1 MNPESSAVPAL
12 PVRVK
17 IFGVGSAGIAMLA
30 ASDFIGPTY
39 AAVDTDPA
47 GLAGFAG
54 EEKILL
60 ETKVLRGLGTG
71 GDPER
76 GRELAEIHFAQ
87 LKSSCAGAEIV
98 FLFAGL
104 GGGAGTGM
112 TPVLARAAKEAGALV
127 LAFVTLPFD
136 CEGSR
141 RHAQARGG
149 MAQLKALADGV
160 ICLPCQKIV
169 TLLNPELSLLDTFK
183 SSTQIILDSVRGV
196 LRLLTHR
203 SMMPLHFG
211 DVCSVLRE
219 RHAESWFASVEAAG
233 PDRAQAVVDKLFAH
247 PALDG
252 GSVLA
257 EAEVAL
263 VSLMGGPELSLADVN
278 RVMEPIKQRNPRAQ
292 LMLGAVVDE
301 QFRDRLS
308 LTVIATRGD
317 GLAAE
322 PEPTLPPRKTVTRSS
337 APTTPALIADSVT
350 LTPRPVVMKT
360 PRARK
365 TPDRMRQAQLPLDIV
380 NKSRFDE
387 TEATILN
394 GEDLDVPTFIRR
406 CVPLN

>member
-1 MNPESSAVPAL
+1 MNPESSVAPGL

-17 IFGVGSAGIAMLA
+17 IFGIGSAGVALLG
-30 ASDFIGPTY
+30 ASDFAGPTY
-39 AAVDTDPA
+39 AAVDTDA
-47 GLAGFAG
+47 GALAAFAG
-54 EEKILL
+54 EEKIHL
-60 ETKVLRGLGTG
+60 ETKMLRGLGTG

-76 GRELAEIHFAQ
+76 GRELAEAHFAQ
-87 LKSSCAGAEIV
+87 LKSTCSGVDVV

-141 RHAQARGG
+141 RHSQARSGLT
-149 MAQLKALADGV
+149 QLKAVADGV

-169 TLLNPELSLLDTFK
+169 GLLNAELSLLDTFK
-183 SSTQIILDSVRGV
+183 STTQFVLDSVRGV

-203 SMMPLHFG
+203 SLIPLHFT

-219 RHAESWFASVEAAG
+219 RQAESWFAVVEAAG
-233 PDRAQAVVDKLFAH
+233 PDRAAAVVEKLLAH

-257 EAEVAL
+257 DADVVL

-278 RVMEPIKQRNPRAQ
+278 RVMEPIKHRSPRAQ

-301 QFRDRLS
+301 SFRERLS
-308 LTVIATRGD
+308 LTVIATHGKAAA
-317 GLAAE
+317 LEAE
-322 PEPTLPPRKTVTRSS
+322 PALPPRKTVTSS
-337 APTTPALIADSVT
+337 APSTPNLIA
-350 LTPRPVVMKT
+350 TPETATRPVMMKT
-360 PRARK
+360 PRTRK
-365 TPDRMRQAQLPLDIV
+365 AADRLRQVQLQLDIA
-380 NKSRFDE
+380 NKSRFDK

-406 CVPLN
+406 GIALN